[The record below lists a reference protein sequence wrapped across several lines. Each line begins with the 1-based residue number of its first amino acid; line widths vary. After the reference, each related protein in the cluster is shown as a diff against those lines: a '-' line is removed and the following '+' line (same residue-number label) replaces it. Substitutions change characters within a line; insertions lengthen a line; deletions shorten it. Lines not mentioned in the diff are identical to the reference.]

1 MSRFFKG
8 VSLEQDRRFTNKD
21 QKLAKKVNFPT
32 ELDQVID
39 IKNKVKFEVLR
50 PWITRTTIEL
60 LGLEDDVFITYVIE
74 LLQKNEEAR
83 PRELHVSVTP
93 FLGLENAS
101 KFCEELW
108 KLLISAQQSEFGIP
122 SQFLEARKAQLAQQQ
137 AIALARQREL
147 DALRNKVTVEL
158 AARQAQRLQQEHTTA
173 PSVAPHQPQQAQPK
187 QARPPGPP
195 HARVQVSSADVGAA
209 PAVAPSS
216 RGSDAASL
224 PNMASL
230 IASTQ
235 VASSGWD
242 APTGVIMRADR
253 EERRK
258 RRREQQEQRRRGHDG
273 DQEDCR
279 RRSRERDAERSSHR
293 PSGSDR
299 RHNHGRS
306 HRRHRSRSR
315 SPHRRR
321 HQHRSRSSSR
331 SPSRHRRRHRSRS
344 RSRHEDHRHENESRH
359 HGDESH
365 RRCRE
370 HTEAY
375 DSQVSGAPDTHRTAS
390 CSPPASVYDLP

>member
-173 PSVAPHQPQQAQPK
+173 PSVALHQPQQAQPK

-195 HARVQVSSADVGAA
+195 PARVQVSSADVGAA

-273 DQEDCR
+273 DQEDAAAGAGR
-279 RRSRERDAERSSHR
+279 GMPSGAVIVPAAVTGDTIMVVLTVDTALALVLLIVAATNTAPAPPLVHPAVTDVVIAVAVAVATRITAMKTSLDITATSRIVVVESTRKPMIRRSLA
-293 PSGSDR
+293 R
-299 RHNHGRS
+299 RTHIE
-306 HRRHRSRSR
+306 
-315 SPHRRR
+315 PHRALR
-321 HQHRSRSSSR
+321 
-331 SPSRHRRRHRSRS
+331 
-344 RSRHEDHRHENESRH
+344 
-359 HGDESH
+359 
-365 RRCRE
+365 
-370 HTEAY
+370 
-375 DSQVSGAPDTHRTAS
+375 
-390 CSPPASVYDLP
+390 